1 MKKKM
6 IDWECEDE
14 EHGKHSPLDDK
25 IDQHLLENRI
35 VVLNGELKE
44 ALVDRICRRLIF
56 LGTIDS
62 KATVRIILNSVGGEV
77 YLGLLIFNTI
87 LDLKKKGIK
96 VIIETRG
103 LAASM
108 GCIILQAGTQRLASK
123 YTRFLIHEISTFTF
137 GKSSEVK
144 EAAEETEKLNN
155 LLREILAEKTGKT
168 QEAIE
173 KLWHKRDVWM
183 SAQEAL
189 AFGLIDKIA

>member
-1 MKKKM
+1 MT
-6 IDWECEDE
+6 DPWECDD
-14 EHGKHSPLDDK
+14 EHGPKFSPLDDK
-25 IDQHLLENRI
+25 IDELLLANRI

-44 ALVDRICRRLIF
+44 IMVDKVCRRL
-56 LGTIDS
+56 LYLSTVDS
-62 KATVRIILNSVGGEV
+62 KKTIHIILNSVGGEV

-87 LDLKKKGIK
+87 LDLKRKGIK
-96 VIIETRG
+96 VVVETRG

-108 GCIILQAGTQRLASK
+108 GCIILQAATQRIASK

-155 LLREILAEKTGKT
+155 MLREILAEKTGKT
-168 QEAIE
+168 TEVIE

-183 SAQEAL
+183 SAKEAL
-189 AFGLIDKIA
+189 EFGLIDKII

>member
-1 MKKKM
+1 MV
-6 IDWECEDE
+6 DWDCEE
-14 EHGKHSPLDDK
+14 EHQKPTPLDDK
-25 IDQHLLENRI
+25 LDESLLSSRI
-35 VVLNGELKE
+35 VLINGEIKE
-44 ALVDRICRRLIF
+44 IMVEKVCRKLIY
-56 LGTIDS
+56 LGTTDS
-62 KATVRIILNSVGGEV
+62 RATVKVILNSVGGEV

-96 VIIETRG
+96 VVVETRG

-108 GCIILQAGTQRLASK
+108 GCIILQAGSERRASK

-155 LLREILAEKTGKT
+155 LLREILAEKTGKS
-168 QEAIE
+168 QEEIE

-183 SAQEAL
+183 SAQEAKD
-189 AFGLIDKIA
+189 FGLIDKIV